1 MHKAIN
7 KLAAVAAIIV
17 VVAAVLVFTLPQLQ
31 PTTTSPTSLTTTSSA
46 TTTTTTTTS
55 PPPATKKILR
65 IAIGIDADTLDP
77 HAQTTTL
84 ISNIMEF
91 MTEPLFFYNEKGEL
105 VHYLAE
111 SYSVSPD
118 GLKVTVTLKKGIK
131 FQDGYPL
138 NATAVKLTFDRLL
151 NPKVKVPSRYLL
163 DALNSTDIVD
173 TYTVRFNLKYPYA
186 PFIRTLTTWYVISPS
201 AYQTLGE
208 ENLGKTPIDIGTGP
222 LRFKEWV
229 KGDHITLTRFDGYW
243 GGPVK
248 FEEVV
253 FKIVPEAQTR
263 EAMLLSGEVDIVYQP
278 PPADLPKLNNTPGV
292 KLAINPST
300 RVMTVNINT
309 QRGPLKDVRVRQA
322 LNYAVDKEALIKNVL
337 FNLATLADS
346 PVYPAFFG
354 YSPQKV
360 YEYNP
365 EKAKQLLA
373 EAGYPNGFKLTLMV
387 PTGRYI
393 FDRQVGEALQSYLS
407 KIGITVEL
415 YTPDWPTFVQSLIGQ
430 NYTSTPWELC
440 YVGYGM
446 TTPDA
451 DAVLYSVF
459 HSSQWAPGKFN
470 TMFYKNEM
478 VDKLLDD
485 ARREV
490 DENKRLQMYA
500 QAQSIIWNE
509 CPWIFLYFQNFVL
522 AHSDKVH
529 GLIVYPYETFD
540 IRQVYV
546 LQ

>member
-31 PTTTSPTSLTTTSSA
+31 PTSTISSTTPTS
-46 TTTTTTTTS
+46 S
-55 PPPATKKILR
+55 PPVTQKVLR
-65 IAIGIDADTLDP
+65 IAVGIDADTLDP

-105 VHYLAE
+105 IHYLAE

-186 PFIRTLTTWYVISPS
+186 PFIRTLTTWYIISPS
-201 AYQTLGE
+201 AYQKLGE

-229 KGDHITLTRFDGYW
+229 KGDHITLSRFDGYW

-373 EAGYPNGFKLTLMV
+373 EAGYPNGFKVTLMV

-407 KIGITVEL
+407 KVGVTVEL

-470 TMFYKNEM
+470 TMFYKNEE

-500 QAQSIIWNE
+500 QAQNIIWNE

-546 LQ
+546 A